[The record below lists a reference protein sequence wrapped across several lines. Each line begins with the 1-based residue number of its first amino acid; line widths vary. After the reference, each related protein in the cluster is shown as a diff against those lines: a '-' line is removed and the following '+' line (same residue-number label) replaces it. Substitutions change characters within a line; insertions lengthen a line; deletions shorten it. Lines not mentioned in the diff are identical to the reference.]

1 MPPLQQT
8 SGDLVADRRAAYAV
22 HLAAEGDAAAA
33 ADLMMQA
40 LELAPGWAAGW
51 SLLGD
56 YRAAAGDRDGAVAA
70 YEQLQRLD
78 MLGLFGAGLK
88 LAAHGAAPV
97 PANTDTA
104 YVAALFDDYASRFE
118 TELVET
124 LGYNG
129 PDRLM
134 SLLLPA
140 LAGRV
145 VDTALD
151 LGCGTG
157 LMGLRLRPH
166 AARLEGIDLAAGMVA
181 EASRK
186 RVYDQLGQAEL
197 SAHLAAHPGALDLVT
212 AADVLNYC
220 GDLLPIFA
228 AVAARLVPGG
238 FFAFTVERH
247 DGAEPMVLQ
256 PSLRF
261 AHSEA
266 AVRLACHAA
275 GLDIVALRPEPVRRD
290 RGVPQ
295 IALCGL
301 VRKPD
306 ETAAPIAA

>member
-1 MPPLQQT
+1 MRLLQHS
-8 SGDLVADRRAAYAV
+8 SGDLVADRRAAYAAS
-22 HLAAEGDAAAA
+22 LAAEGDPAAA
-33 ADLMMQA
+33 ADLMVQA

-51 SLLGD
+51 CLLGD
-56 YRAAAGDRDGAVAA
+56 HRAAAGDSDGAVLA
-70 YEQLQRLD
+70 YRQLQLFDAR
-78 MLGLFGAGLK
+78 GLFGAGLK
-88 LAAHGAAPV
+88 LATLGAAP
-97 PANTDTA
+97 ANSDPA
-104 YVAALFDDYASRFE
+104 YVAALFEDYAPRFE
-118 TELVET
+118 TELVEK
-124 LGYNG
+124 LGYDG

-134 SLLLPA
+134 TLLLPA
-140 LAGRV
+140 LAGRK

-166 AARLEGIDLAAGMVA
+166 ATRLEGIDLAAGMVA
-181 EASRK
+181 EAGRK
-186 RVYDQLGQAEL
+186 QVYDALGQAEL
-197 SAHLAAHPGALDLVT
+197 SAYLAAHPGNLDLVT

-220 GDLLPIFA
+220 GTLAPIFA

-247 DGAEPMVLQ
+247 EGIEPMVLQ

-266 AVRLACHAA
+266 AVRAACDMA
-275 GLDIVALRPEPVRRD
+275 GLDVLALRPEPLRRD

-295 IALCGL
+295 VALYGL

-306 ETAAPIAA
+306 EIVTPRAA

>member
-8 SGDLVADRRAAYAV
+8 SGDLVADRRAAYAAS
-22 HLAAEGDAAAA
+22 LAAEGDHAAA
-33 ADLMMQA
+33 ADLMTQA
-40 LELAPGWAAGW
+40 LELAPHWAAGW
-51 SLLGD
+51 CLLGD
-56 YRAAAGDRDGAVAA
+56 YHAEAGDGEGAIVA

-78 MLGLFGAGLK
+78 MLGVFGAGLK
-88 LAAHGAAPV
+88 LAALGAAPV
-97 PANTDTA
+97 PANSDTA
-104 YVAALFDDYASRFE
+104 YVAALFDDYAPRFE
-118 TELVET
+118 TQLVEA
-124 LGYNG
+124 LGYDG

-134 SLLLPA
+134 TLLLPA

-145 VDTALD
+145 VATALD

-166 AARLEGIDLAAGMVA
+166 ATRLEGIDLAAGMVA

-197 SAHLAAHPGALDLVT
+197 SAHLAAHPGGLDLVT

-220 GDLLPIFA
+220 GDLTPIFA

-238 FFAFTVERH
+238 LFAFTVERH
-247 DGAEPMVLQ
+247 EGAEGMVLR

-266 AVRLACHAA
+266 AVRAACDAA
-275 GLDIVALRPEPVRRD
+275 GLDVLALQPEPVRRD

-306 ETAAPIAA
+306 EILTPRAA